1 MLDGLPD
8 SSHSVSLSW
17 ALNLSEQLIP
27 HLQQLDDGANLKGL
41 L

>member
-1 MLDGLPD
+1 MGFLTLATR
-8 SSHSVSLSW
+8 VSLSW